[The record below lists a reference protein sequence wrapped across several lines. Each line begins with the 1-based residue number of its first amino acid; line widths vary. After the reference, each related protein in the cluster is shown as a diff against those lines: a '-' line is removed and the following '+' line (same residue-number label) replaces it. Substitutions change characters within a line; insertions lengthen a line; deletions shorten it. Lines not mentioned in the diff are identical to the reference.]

1 MAPFRVLITGINGLI
16 GTILM
21 KALQERYEF
30 YGLDREGPFSER
42 IAEADIANYK
52 DLTQSMQKFLP
63 LDGIVHLAG
72 DPSVEA
78 SWESVLRAN
87 IIGTRNILEAA
98 RELEIP
104 RVVFA
109 SSNHASGAY
118 HGFDPGSGTFTEPGA
133 PKISP
138 DDPVRPDSEYGVS
151 KVFGEAMACYYSDR
165 WGLKAICLRIGA
177 VIEDD
182 NPTDDPQN
190 RRIWLSHRD
199 LIQLVEKSLSTDV
212 TFGIYFGISNNQ
224 GAFWDISNARA
235 DLGFEPVDDGSKVQ

>member
-1 MAPFRVLITGINGLI
+1 MNRLLITGVNGLI
-16 GTILM
+16 GTILRN
-21 KALQERYEF
+21 AFQERYEV

-42 IAEADIANYK
+42 VAEADIADYGN
-52 DLTQSMQKFLP
+52 LTRAIHQFLP
-63 LDGIVHLAG
+63 LNGIVHLAG
-72 DPSVEA
+72 NPSVEA
-78 SWESVLRAN
+78 SWESVLSAN

-109 SSNHASGAY
+109 SSNHASGGY
-118 HGFDPGSGTFTEPGA
+118 HGFDPDSSTFTDPGA
-133 PKISP
+133 PRISP

-151 KVFGEAMACYYSDR
+151 KVFGEAIARYYSDR
-165 WGLKAICLRIGA
+165 WGIQAICLRIGA

-182 NPTDDPQN
+182 DPTDDPQN

-199 LIQLVEKSLSTDV
+199 LVQLVEKSLSTNV

-235 DLGFEPVDDGSKVQ
+235 DLGFEPVDDGATR